1 MQISSLA
8 RRVLSLVFSLSA
20 ASAALTRPR
29 LERQLGAT
37 TSAFTLALRELGE
50 LGLLDVQR
58 LRLTLPGLAVAAA
71 CGARRRERRSR
82 APSPAQTKTEQR
94 SPIQL
99 FSQREA
105 PRAVA

>member
-8 RRVLSLVFSLSA
+8 RRVLTVVFSLSA

-29 LERQLGAT
+29 LERQLAVT
-37 TSAFTLALRELGE
+37 PSALTLALRELSE

-99 FSQREA
+99 LSQREA